1 MRQKLREHN
10 ELSLTKVMCRMRA
23 MVRDMHERIDV
34 QSHASIVNRDTIID
48 CHLERTC
55 MDSHVAEISKTL
67 NSTDFN
73 EYNL

>member
-1 MRQKLREHN
+1 M
-10 ELSLTKVMCRMRA
+10 
-23 MVRDMHERIDV
+23 RDMHERIDV

-55 MDSHVAEISKTL
+55 MDSHVAEISITL